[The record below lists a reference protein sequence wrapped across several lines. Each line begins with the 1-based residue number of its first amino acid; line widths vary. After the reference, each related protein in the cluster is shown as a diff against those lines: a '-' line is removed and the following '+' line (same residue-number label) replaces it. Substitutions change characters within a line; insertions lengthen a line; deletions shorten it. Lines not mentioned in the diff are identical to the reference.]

1 MDNAIS
7 LPESECGPTR
17 SVATDGENAIAFGR
31 ALAPANLSA
40 RQASNLDLMTSG
52 TYGPHGSTSL
62 RSAALQ
68 SSLASRL
75 QARSRGSIL
84 YRTIW
89 KARVTPSG
97 RQICALRASPWKIGA
112 KARNTNGFYGPY
124 TIVPTPWLP
133 QNYLILPLSLAET
146 LARMTATIS
155 GSDSI
160 LSGWPSP
167 TVGNATGSQAAKDAS
182 ATGRR
187 PDGTKATVA
196 LNPVAQLAGWPTP
209 MAGTPAKEGQSASGN
224 NDFSRQTMAMVGAE
238 VAGHNLTLSGWSTPR
253 ETDGEKNVRTI
264 EGAEREIAR
273 KSGPQDLNQGAILA
287 GWPTT
292 GAGDEKW
299 RTSTTEAAERRVASG
314 KQVSLEV
321 AALLAGAQPMRLTS
335 DGALLIG
342 CSAGMESGGQLDPAH
357 SRWLMRLPPEWDACA
372 PTAMRSTRK
381 RSSPS

>member
-7 LPESECGPTR
+7 LPGSACGRTP
-17 SVATDGENAIAFGR
+17 SVATTGENAIAFGR

-40 RQASNLDLMTSG
+40 RQASSLGLTTSG
-52 TYGPHGSTSL
+52 TYGPLGSISL
-62 RSAALQ
+62 RSDALQ

-75 QARSRGSIL
+75 AARSRGSIL
-84 YRTIW
+84 YATTW
-89 KARVTPSG
+89 KARATPSG
-97 RQICALRASPWKIGA
+97 RQICALRASPWKIGT
-112 KARNTNGFYGPY
+112 KARSTNGFYGPY

-160 LSGWPSP
+160 LSGWPTPRTVTGGAESAERKKELGRVNSGGGDLQAAALIAGWPSP

-196 LNPVAQLAGWPTP
+196 LNPVAHLAAWPTP
-209 MAGTPAKEGQSASGN
+209 ATRDHKDGAAPSVIASG
-224 NDFSRQTMAMVGAE
+224 R
-238 VAGHNLTLSGWSTPR
+238 
-253 ETDGEKNVRTI
+253 TDKLPHAVH
-264 EGAEREIAR
+264 
-273 KSGPQDLNQGAILA
+273 LA
-287 GWPTT
+287 G
-292 GAGDEKW
+292 
-299 RTSTTEAAERRVASG
+299 
-314 KQVSLEV
+314 
-321 AALLAGAQPMRLTS
+321 PMRLTAE
-335 DGALLIG
+335 GVLLIG

-357 SRWLMRLPPEWDACA
+357 SRWLMRLPPEWDDCA